1 MNEEDTMFSSVNEN
15 LYSVTKSRSSFSSS
29 SNSDYQLNNNSPQI
43 KFGNKITE
51 RAFQFVSIM
60 TLSLI

>member
-1 MNEEDTMFSSVNEN
+1 MQAFNFSTLLYKTEVDMNEEDTMFSSMNEN

-43 KFGNKITE
+43 KSWK
-51 RAFQFVSIM
+51 
-60 TLSLI
+60 